1 MSKALPVAVAI
12 ILGGAALIPVY
23 YATQHPATNVG
34 SKADQ
39 NASPVQKISYA
50 LGYEVAN
57 QTPAEL
63 DVNAFVQGIRDGHA
77 HTPTRKSSFKPPIL
91 LISKKRSK
99 KSLSMPKSLNRVA
112 MTS

>member
-39 NASPVQKISYA
+39 NASPVQKSAMRSVMKLPTKHLQSLMLMHLYK
-50 LGYEVAN
+50 V
-57 QTPAEL
+57 
-63 DVNAFVQGIRDGHA
+63 FVMVMLIHLQ
-77 HTPTRKSSFKPPIL
+77 PTHKSSFKPPIL

-99 KSLSMPKSLNRVA
+99 RA
-112 MTS
+112 